1 VEPSA
6 LTRRPAVATALLLA
20 VAAGPPLAGQ
30 QAPATAASPQVFTAS
45 VYTGLH
51 APLVEALLY
60 NPPVPQVEWKVPDK
74 PGSTVR
80 KVEPVLVLYARGLAD
95 GTTTLKYGID
105 AGTTTLTSRTADV
118 NVEHGG
124 FELAVTLD
132 ATYPKATHVTWEC
145 TAAGRAAVKGR
156 VELRWSRFRGQLEY
170 LDGGWRSSYIEM
182 WPNGF
187 RAPGSFYVPVGDDG
201 RFDALVP
208 ARVYSVMNVNG
219 AGYKYD
225 AMERWAW
232 DYDLTRDRLD
242 EFTIGR
248 TEIYAMRAF
257 DLNAPLSTIFVMFRP
272 TALSRVLRFDADGDG
287 RISDAETKAML
298 AALKVSATAIGP
310 ELEAADVKVW
320 LNGNEEP
327 IVRFDRIPE
336 YDGDFWQVQYV
347 LQIFPKVRPPR
358 GAWHEIKVEVRSKEQ
373 AHGRDVI
380 DFGQG
385 SVGFQRY

>member
-1 VEPSA
+1 MRPPA
-6 LTRRPAVATALLLA
+6 LTRRLA
-20 VAAGPPLAGQ
+20 VAAGLLLALVADPPLAGQ
-30 QAPATAASPQVFTAS
+30 QGPVKPPPRVFTAS

-51 APLVEALLY
+51 EPLVEALLY
-60 NPPVPQVEWKVPDK
+60 NPPVPEVEWIVPRK
-74 PGSTVR
+74 PGSTIR
-80 KVEPVLVLYARGLAD
+80 KVVPVLVLYARGLAD
-95 GTTTLKYGID
+95 GAATLRYGID
-105 AGTTTLTSRTADV
+105 AGTTTLTSGTADV
-118 NVEHGG
+118 TVEHGG

-132 ATYPKATHVTWEC
+132 ATYPKASHVSWEC
-145 TAAGRAAVKGR
+145 IAAGRTTVKGR
-156 VELRWSRFRGQLEY
+156 VELRWSHFRGRVRY

-187 RAPGSFYVPVGDDG
+187 RAPGSFYVPVGGDG

-208 ARVYSVMNVNG
+208 ARLYSVMNVNG

-272 TALSRVLRFDADGDG
+272 TALSRVLRFDADDDG
-287 RISDAETKAML
+287 LISDAETKAMMV
-298 AALKVSATAIGP
+298 ALKDSPTAIGP

-358 GAWHEIKVEVRSKEQ
+358 GVWHEIRVEVRSKER

-385 SVGFQRY
+385 SVGFQRF

>member
-1 VEPSA
+1 MRPSA
-6 LTRRPAVATALLLA
+6 LIRSPAVAAALLLA
-20 VAAGPPLAGQ
+20 LAAGPPLAGQ
-30 QAPATAASPQVFTAS
+30 QAPVTAPPPRAFTAS

-51 APLVEALLY
+51 EPLVEALLY
-60 NPPVPQVEWKVPDK
+60 NPPLPQVEWKAPHT
-74 PGSTVR
+74 PGSTIR
-80 KVEPVLVLYARGLAD
+80 KVVPVLVLHARGLAD
-95 GTTTLKYGID
+95 GPATLKYGID
-105 AGTTTLTSRTADV
+105 AGTATLTSGTTAV
-118 NVEHGG
+118 TVEHGG
-124 FELAVTLD
+124 FEIAVTLD
-132 ATYPKATHVTWEC
+132 ATYPKATHVSWAC
-145 TAAGRAAVKGR
+145 IAASGAPVKGR
-156 VELRWSRFRGQLEY
+156 VELRWSRFRGQVRY
-170 LDGGWRSSYIEM
+170 LDGGWRSSYIEI

-187 RAPGSFYVPVGDDG
+187 RAPGSFYIPVRDDG

-219 AGYKYD
+219 AGYKYES
-225 AMERWAW
+225 MERWAW

-257 DLNAPLSTIFVMFRP
+257 DLNAPLSTVFVMFRP
-272 TALSRVLRFDADGDG
+272 TALSRMLRFDADGDG
-287 RISDAETKAML
+287 LISEAETKATI
-298 AALKVSATAIGP
+298 AAMKDSPTVIGP

-320 LNGNEEP
+320 LNGNEER

-358 GAWHEIKVEVRSKEQ
+358 GVWHEIRVEVRSKEQ
-373 AHGRDVI
+373 AQGRDVI

-385 SVGFQRY
+385 SVGFQRF